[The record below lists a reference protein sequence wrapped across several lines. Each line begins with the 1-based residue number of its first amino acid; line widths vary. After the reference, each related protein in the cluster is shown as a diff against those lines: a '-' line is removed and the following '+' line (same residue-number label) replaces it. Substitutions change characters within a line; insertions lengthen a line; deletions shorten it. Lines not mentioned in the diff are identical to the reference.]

1 MSSQSYISNKLDNTE
16 FILLDSYI
24 EDDISSI
31 IELNNE
37 FSSERTYENV
47 GEKNNEI
54 FDKVIKNHEKKL
66 IEELGDQ
73 MIDEIIQDTINEVIN
88 KNKTNSTE
96 NICLTMNKIDDYE
109 LERVLTVDYHNP
121 DMNTDFENIT
131 LETNIININDIQ
143 SNNCVMNHEEL
154 DEMESIVSD
163 IFSNKNNT
171 MTTSIYTPI
180 NRDHTIIDYSHLNNT
195 GINLKKYAIKYPNI
209 YSGKYSSNYK
219 KSSFCEKIYKLLR
232 YLCYY

>member
-1 MSSQSYISNKLDNTE
+1 MTFQSYISNELDNTE

-37 FSSERTYENV
+37 FSSETTN
-47 GEKNNEI
+47 EKTNEI
-54 FDKVIKNHEKKL
+54 FDKVIKNHEKKV
-66 IEELGDQ
+66 IEEFVDQ
-73 MIDEIIQDTINEVIN
+73 MIDEIIRDAINDVIN

-96 NICLTMNKIDDYE
+96 NNCLTMNKIDDYE

-121 DMNTDFENIT
+121 DTNPDFENIN
-131 LETNIININDIQ
+131 LGINTNNINNIQ
-143 SNNCVMNHEEL
+143 SNACVMNQEEL

-163 IFSNKNNT
+163 IFSNKNNIVN
-171 MTTSIYTPI
+171 TSTYTPI
-180 NRDHTIIDYSHLNNT
+180 NRDHTIVDLNHFNNS
-195 GINLKKYAIKYPNI
+195 GINLKDYAIKYPNI

-219 KSSFCEKIYKLLR
+219 KPSFCEKIYKLLC
-232 YLCYY
+232 YLCYH

>member
-1 MSSQSYISNKLDNTE
+1 MSSQSYISNELDNTE

-24 EDDISSI
+24 ENDIGSI
-31 IELNNE
+31 IQLNNE
-37 FSSERTYENV
+37 FPNERTDENV

-54 FDKVIKNHEKKL
+54 FDKVIKNDEKKV
-66 IEELGDQ
+66 IEELVDQ
-73 MIDEIIQDTINEVIN
+73 MIDEIIRDAINEILN
-88 KNKTNSTE
+88 KNKKNFTE
-96 NICLTMNKIDDYE
+96 NNCLTMNKIDDYE

-121 DMNTDFENIT
+121 DTNQNFENID
-131 LETNIININDIQ
+131 LGINTNNINNTQ
-143 SNNCVMNHEEL
+143 SNTCFMSNEEL

-171 MTTSIYTPI
+171 MTTSTYTPM

-195 GINLKKYAIKYPNI
+195 GINLKDYAIKYPNT

-219 KSSFCEKIYKLLR
+219 KSSFCERIYKLLC